1 MPLILL
7 IEVEMGK
14 ESFEKTPK
22 ELTRKHL
29 ARVEK
34 ENRQRKILTYGIIG
48 IGIVIVGLLVFGI
61 LNTTVLKDSKP
72 VAKVG
77 DTTITVKQF
86 EDRVRYERY
95 QQVQTFETYAS
106 SYFASFFQSQ
116 LLSMQNSLDSYVQF
130 GSDTLDQMINEA
142 ALLQKA
148 KSMGITVSD
157 ADVENYIQSQLQY
170 YPSGT
175 PTAQVPT
182 ATITYYPTS
191 TLSDLQKSL
200 TVHTPTPTEML
211 TATAESTTA
220 ADVTGTPADVSG
232 TPTDA
237 TATPEEPTAT
247 ATEAVTPTETAT
259 ITPTPTEYTYEG
271 YQNLY
276 STIVAKTAADA
287 SFSEA
292 ELREYIRTYLIEQKI
307 YEQVAATVEP
317 EQDMVWARHIL
328 VATEDEANEIETK
341 LKNGESWSEL
351 AATYST
357 DTSNNTTDGDLGWF
371 AKGTMVSEF
380 EDAAWSLQVGEISAP
395 VKTDYGYH
403 IIQVLGH
410 EKRQLTADELT
421 TAQKA
426 AYQQFITDAK
436 AALTI
441 KKYDVWASVVPSD
454 PTIPDEYRITSTTG
468 TN

>member
-1 MPLILL
+1 
-7 IEVEMGK
+7 MGK
-14 ESFEKTPK
+14 ESFDKTPK
-22 ELTRKHL
+22 ELTKKHL

-34 ENRQRKILTYGIIG
+34 ENRQKKILVYGIIA
-48 IGIVIVGLLVFGI
+48 IGIIIVCLIVYGV

-77 DTTITVKQF
+77 NTTITVKQF

-130 GSDTLDQMINEA
+130 GSDTLDQMISEA

-148 KSMGITVSD
+148 KSMGITVTD
-157 ADVENYIQSQLQY
+157 EEVENYIQSQLQY

-175 PTAQVPT
+175 PTAAVPT

-200 TVHTPTPTEML
+200 TAHTPTPTEML
-211 TATAESTTA
+211 TATPEETQA
-220 ADVTGTPADVSG
+220 ADITGTPADVNG
-232 TPTDA
+232 TPADTTAEA
-237 TATPEEPTAT
+237 TTTPEEPTAT
-247 ATEAVTPTETAT
+247 ATEETTATETAT
-259 ITPTPTEYTYEG
+259 ITPTPTEYTYAG

-276 STIVAKTAADA
+276 STIVANTVANA
-287 SFSEA
+287 SFSET

-307 YEQVAATVEP
+307 SDQVNATVEP

-328 VATEDEANEIETK
+328 VSTEDEANDIETK

-357 DTSNNTTDGDLGWF
+357 DTSNNTNDGDLGWF

-380 EDAAWSLQVGEISAP
+380 EDAAWSLKVGEISAP

-426 AYQQFITDAK
+426 AYQQFTTDAK
-436 AALTI
+436 AELTI
-441 KKYDVWASVVPSD
+441 KKYDIWASVVPSE
-454 PTIPDEYRITSTTG
+454 PTIPDEYRITSTSG